1 MKPADFLRMTNAYLD
16 EMTKAKRT
24 VVKVGLPL
32 EKVGSK
38 IYGPGLTIITV
49 GAWHE
54 YGFGNNPVRSFLRV
68 PFAKN
73 AKNINEFIAKQFN
86 DVCFKGVTADKAL
99 NLVGVYT
106 SNISK
111 DAFKTSGEG
120 EWAANAPSTIKAKGS
135 SKPLIDTGT
144 LRNSITWQV
153 SGV

>member
-1 MKPADFLRMTNAYLD
+1 MNPADFLRMTTAYLNQM
-16 EMTKAKRT
+16 EKAKRS
-24 VVKVGLPL
+24 VVKVGLPI

-73 AKNINEFIAKQFN
+73 AKKINEFIARQFN
-86 DVCFKGVTADKAL
+86 DVCFKGVSTDKAL

-106 SNISK
+106 VNISK
-111 DAFKTSGEG
+111 DAFKTSNDG
-120 EWAANAPSTIKAKGS
+120 EWQANAPETIFRKGS

-144 LRNSITWQV
+144 LRNSITWVV

>member
-1 MKPADFLRMTNAYLD
+1 MKPADFLKMTTAYLNQM
-16 EMTKAKRT
+16 EQAKKS
-24 VVKVGLPL
+24 VVKVGLPI

-73 AKNINEFIAKQFN
+73 KKKIDAFIAKQFN
-86 DVCFKGVTADKAL
+86 DVCFKGVSVDKAL
-99 NLVGVYT
+99 NLVGIFT
-106 SNISK
+106 TNISK
-111 DAFKTSGEG
+111 DAFKTSADG
-120 EWAANAPSTIKAKGS
+120 EWQANEPETIRRKGS

-144 LRNSITWQV
+144 LRNSITWSV
-153 SGV
+153 AGV